1 MIFYQMLYG
10 KKPFGEDQS
19 QEMCAPHPTDFPHFS
34 FQDVLFCSSKDADDA
49 VAVFRILSQQ
59 TILKASLQF
68 PTDPKVS
75 AESKEFIAR
84 CLSRDPSNRPTV
96 MQVRFC
102 TTVLDDRG
110 FWLMV
115 LWCV

>member
-49 VAVFRILSQQ
+49 VAVFARGDA
-59 TILKASLQF
+59 ASRGKLTF
-68 PTDPKVS
+68 V
-75 AESKEFIAR
+75 
-84 CLSRDPSNRPTV
+84 
-96 MQVRFC
+96 QVR
-102 TTVLDDRG
+102 G
-110 FWLMV
+110 IFWG
-115 LWCV
+115 WRCGRRPP

>member
-1 MIFYQMLYG
+1 M
-10 KKPFGEDQS
+10 
-19 QEMCAPHPTDFPHFS
+19 
-34 FQDVLFCSSKDADDA
+34 V
-49 VAVFRILSQQ
+49 VVFRILSQQ

-102 TTVLDDRG
+102 TTVLDLWADG
-110 FWLMV
+110 

>member
-1 MIFYQMLYG
+1 MFVALR
-10 KKPFGEDQS
+10 KS
-19 QEMCAPHPTDFPHFS
+19 RA
-34 FQDVLFCSSKDADDA
+34 KDADKKV
-49 VAVFRILSQQ
+49 VAVCRILSQQ

-102 TTVLDDRG
+102 TASWMIV
-110 FWLMV
+110 WLLADG